1 MNCGFC
7 EATELRQECCESCAY
22 TGHPWPASVSC
33 ARRSATWAIARI
45 KNVLTCWLNHRGF
58 IIIIFS
64 FFTFLPAS
72 TQNSS
77 DDGLASLLNHV
88 ETVSSQSVF
97 GG

>member
-1 MNCGFC
+1 M
-7 EATELRQECCESCAY
+7 E
-22 TGHPWPASVSC
+22 
-33 ARRSATWAIARI
+33 
-45 KNVLTCWLNHRGF
+45 NVLTCWLNRRGF
-58 IIIIFS
+58 FIIFFS

-88 ETVSSQSVF
+88 ETASSQSVF